1 MTRQEKIEQERK
13 RQERLQLTED
23 YNRFGRTRKTYGVQT
38 IDPGETLRTG
48 KTIYKKPDVIENKGG
63 RVGVGNIESI
73 RKRTGNESNNAGG
86 MGDSTYKDGSTFKQ
100 TKGSRDNMSKEEKRR
115 ESRLLA
121 KEARKNRRARKL
133 ADNKGMSD
141 QQAKDFMQNRRDRFR
156 QKGTN
161 FVKGL
166 TGQAMDTGVDDRL
179 YRRDGSGT
187 LQNMKTEDGTTYDAT
202 APYKGTMS
210 KGFTDR
216 GGSRNEADNYIKS
229 LNPKKDDK
237 LESKLIEIP
246 KYVAP
251 EPKKVIQDE
260 TEETN
265 EKIVEGNKPLEK
277 MDEYTFAGNVTPNR
291 IVKDKIRTRAK
302 GNFYDSAQTIDGFPD
317 TPKATKFNIDVD
329 KVDRKGLQDVITEEK
344 LKQLGLDS
352 NFNKL
357 PKKFNSQDILYNPNA
372 G

>member
-1 MTRQEKIEQERK
+1 MTRKEKIEQERK
-13 RQERLQLTED
+13 RQKELERVEALNQNRKKELTLTGDEKVLA
-23 YNRFGRTRKTYGVQT
+23 GRQ
-38 IDPGETLRTG
+38 
-48 KTIYKKPDVIENKGG
+48 DVGAFD
-63 RVGVGNIESI
+63 SI
-73 RKRTGNESNNAGG
+73 KKRTGVKTSGSNNT
-86 MGDSTYKDGSTFKQ
+86 DTYKSGDKFYSTED
-100 TKGSRDNMSKEEKRR
+100 TSENMSKRDKRIANR
-115 ESRLLA
+115 QLA
-121 KEARKNRRARKL
+121 KEYRKNTRAEKL
-133 ADNKGMSD
+133 GKSKGLSD

-166 TGQAMDTGVDDRL
+166 TGQAMDTAVDDRL

-187 LQNMKTEDGTTYDAT
+187 LQNMKTEDGKTYDAT
-202 APYKGTMS
+202 APYKGSAS
-210 KGFTDR
+210 KNFSDR
-216 GGSRNEADNYIKS
+216 GGTRDEVDKYFDVIQPKRETPPASEIKV
-229 LNPKKDDK
+229 P
-237 LESKLIEIP
+237 P
-246 KYVAP
+246 AP
-251 EPKKVIQDE
+251 EPEKVIQDE
-260 TEETN
+260 TEKVN

-291 IVKDKIRTRAK
+291 VVKDKVRTRAK

-329 KVDRKGLQDVITEEK
+329 KVDRKGLQDVIDEEK